1 MPNFIVNNK
10 QGFNV
15 LINAFKVQYKLWAKK
30 KLFRCRL
37 FFRCLLAA
45 PIFDTYAFGKPIP
58 YPCLTTCHCFKAFE
72 TLYNY

>member
-15 LINAFKVQYKLWAKK
+15 LINAFKVQYKSWAMK

-37 FFRCLLAA
+37 FFRRFLAA
-45 PIFDTYAFGKPIP
+45 PIFENYAFGKPIP
-58 YPCLTTCHCFKAFE
+58 YPC
-72 TLYNY
+72 